1 MIVDHDQTYRA
12 SQLNFV
18 PFHASNQA
26 DRPARPARK
35 STPPPATKM
44 ARLAAAAGLFS
55 VARAT
60 TYPSH
65 RTVQRCPSDN
75 ISESPCRSSHFFF
88 EMSRYFN
95 FITEDILRAKMFERM
110 EDEDHANYIAD
121 SSSYKN
127 GYDFQYPQ
135 DQDATSKMISLRSF
149 TVLLEQR
156 GIIPRVLTAKQ
167 VERI

>member
-1 MIVDHDQTYRA
+1 
-12 SQLNFV
+12 
-18 PFHASNQA
+18 
-26 DRPARPARK
+26 
-35 STPPPATKM
+35 
-44 ARLAAAAGLFS
+44 
-55 VARAT
+55 
-60 TYPSH
+60 
-65 RTVQRCPSDN
+65 
-75 ISESPCRSSHFFF
+75 
-88 EMSRYFN
+88 MSRYFN

-167 VERI
+167 VERIKQITFLLSR